1 MASIVATMVMDTM
14 VTSLHDLA
22 MVVRIKDKPLVT
34 DILVAATAEVAHAII
49 LTKVLLQ

>member
-22 MVVRIKDKPLVT
+22 MVVRIKDKPLAT
-34 DILVAATAEVAHAII
+34 DILVVATAEVALAII
-49 LTKVLLQ
+49 QTMVLHR

>member
-14 VTSLHDLA
+14 VTSLQDLA
-22 MVVRIKDKPLVT
+22 MVVRT

-49 LTKVLLQ
+49 LTEVLLQ